1 MNTMTIPNVQE
12 VAMRYVVKSAISKFT
27 VQAFAGGLLSSFGHN
42 PVIVISSYSGEINL
56 QEDDVERSSLQLTLQ
71 ADSLR
76 VASEM
81 SDKDRREIE
90 RLINEQVLQVEQYP
104 TIVFASSR
112 MSASKT
118 GEGQYWGA
126 LSGDLTMR
134 GVTHGLT
141 VQTRISITGDVLR
154 ASGNFSVLQSDY
166 GIAPISVAGGSLKV
180 KDELKFAFDIVARRE
195 A

>member
-90 RLINEQVLQVEQYP
+90 RFINEQVLQVEQYP

>member
-1 MNTMTIPNVQE
+1 MNTMTIPNVRE
-12 VAMRYVVKSAISKFT
+12 VTIRYVVNSAISKFT

-42 PVIVISSYSGEINL
+42 PVIAISGYSGEINL

-71 ADSLR
+71 ADSLK

-90 RLINEQVLQVEQYP
+90 RLINEQVLQVEQHP

-134 GVTHGLT
+134 GITHGLT
-141 VQTRISITGDVLR
+141 VPTRISISGDVLR
-154 ASGNFSVLQSDY
+154 ASGTFSVLQSEY

-180 KDELKFAFDIVARRE
+180 KDELKFVFDIVARRE
-195 A
+195 Q

>member
-1 MNTMTIPNVQE
+1 MNAMTIPNVQE
-12 VAMRYVVKSAISKFT
+12 IAIRYVINSAISKFT

-42 PVIVISSYSGEINL
+42 PVIAISNYSGDINL
-56 QEDDVERSSLQLTLQ
+56 QEDDVSRSSLQVTLQ

-118 GEGQYWGA
+118 GEGQFWGA
-126 LSGDLTMR
+126 LNGDLTMH
-134 GVTHGLT
+134 GVTHGT
-141 VQTRISITGDVLR
+141 IVPVRVSVSGEVLR

-166 GIAPISVAGGSLKV
+166 GIPPISVAGGSLKV
-180 KDELKFAFDIVARRE
+180 KDELKFVFDIVARRE
-195 A
+195 N

>member
-1 MNTMTIPNVQE
+1 
-12 VAMRYVVKSAISKFT
+12 
-27 VQAFAGGLLSSFGHN
+27 
-42 PVIVISSYSGEINL
+42 
-56 QEDDVERSSLQLTLQ
+56 
-71 ADSLR
+71 
-76 VASEM
+76 M

-104 TIVFASSR
+104 TIVFASSH

-118 GEGQYWGA
+118 GDGQYWGA
-126 LSGDLTMR
+126 LNGDLTMH

-141 VQTRISITGDVLR
+141 VPTRVSISGDVLR

-180 KDELKFAFDIVARRE
+180 KDELKFVFDIVARRE
-195 A
+195 T

>member
-1 MNTMTIPNVQE
+1 MTIPNVQE
-12 VAMRYVVKSAISKFT
+12 VAIRYVVNSAISKFT

-42 PVIVISSYSGEINL
+42 PVIAISGYSGEINL
-56 QEDDVERSSLQLTLQ
+56 LEDDVERSSLQLTLQ

-90 RLINEQVLQVEQYP
+90 HVINEQVLQVEKYP
-104 TIVFASSR
+104 TVVFVSSR

-126 LSGDLTMR
+126 LNGDLTIR

-141 VQTRISITGDVLR
+141 VPTRISISGDVLR
-154 ASGNFSVLQSDY
+154 GSGNFSVLQSDY

-180 KDELKFAFDIVARRE
+180 KDELKFVFDIVARRQQ
-195 A
+195 

>member
-12 VAMRYVVKSAISKFT
+12 VAIRYAINSAISKFT

-42 PVIVISSYSGEINL
+42 PVITISGYSGEVNL
-56 QEDDVERSSLQLTLQ
+56 REDDVERSSLQLTLQ

-126 LSGDLTMR
+126 LGGDLTMR
-134 GVTHGLT
+134 GVTHALT
-141 VQTRISITGDVLR
+141 VPTRISISGDVLR
-154 ASGNFSVLQSDY
+154 ASGTFSVLQSDY

-180 KDELKFAFDIVARRE
+180 KDELKFVFDIVARRE
-195 A
+195 T